1 MAHME
6 PKELNM
12 KSIHLTKDYR
22 FTADQP
28 DEGFRY
34 ELLLT
39 EEDNQ
44 ITLRRIDSEF
54 EQEEYI
60 CAQGVL
66 PVLKELVSSIDW
78 YYSRDCY
85 DLGGIYESAL
95 NVLVY
100 ELFSH
105 EELKHLIQVFDV
117 DCIADLIEIM
127 LAKGKLDYLKD

>member
-1 MAHME
+1 ME

-12 KSIHLTKDYR
+12 KTINLTKDYH
-22 FTADQP
+22 FTTEP
-28 DEGFRY
+28 SDEGFRY

-44 ITLRRIDSEF
+44 VTLRRIDSEF

-85 DLGGIYESAL
+85 ELGGIYESAL

-100 ELFSH
+100 KLFSH
-105 EELKHLIQVFDV
+105 EELEHLMQVFDV
-117 DCIADLIEIM
+117 NFIVDLIEIM
-127 LAKGKLDYLKD
+127 LVKGKLDYLKD